1 MIISVRSSLT
11 SLEAIGKKLGVT
23 ADNIAN
29 YESEGFKK
37 NRALI
42 MEGQKGD
49 VVLDIQKVVS
59 PGPVVTDNVD
69 GKPVERELSNVD
81 LAEEIPQTISLQ
93 RGHEANIKVIET
105 QEETLGSLLD
115 IIG

>member
-1 MIISVRSSLT
+1 MIISVRNSLA

-42 MEGQKGD
+42 VEGQKGD
-49 VVLDIQKVVS
+49 VVVEIQKVNS
-59 PGPVVTDNVD
+59 PGPRVTDNVD

-93 RGHEANIKVIET
+93 RGHEANIKAIET
-105 QEETLGSLLD
+105 QEEMLGSLLD
-115 IIG
+115 IVG